1 MNHFNI
7 LTTPASVFFLLKYIF
22 FYWGRNLQRW
32 VLLSADVLSTSNDD
46 NRLQIKSK
54 QKNKNKNKLTTF
66 SLSFYY
72 VGSTWKCQY
81 KVFIRL
87 SDSLL

>member
-7 LTTPASVFFLLKYIF
+7 FITPVVFFCWNIY

-32 VLLSADVLSTSNDD
+32 ALLSPDVLSTSNDD
-46 NRLQIKSK
+46 NRLQIKE
-54 QKNKNKNKLTTF
+54 KNKTKDKLTTF
-66 SLSFYY
+66 SLSSYY
-72 VGSTWKCQY
+72 VGFTWKCQY